1 MKSVTGKLMD
11 CLVICKVSTDLNN
24 QVLLEFILSEWKV
37 TWRSEVS
44 RGRKNIGFH
53 IKLPDSE
60 S

>member
-11 CLVICKVSTDLNN
+11 SLVICKVSADLNN

-37 TWRSEVS
+37 TGRSEVS
-44 RGRKNIGFH
+44 CGRKNIDSH

>member
-1 MKSVTGKLMD
+1 MKSVTGDLMD
-11 CLVICKVSTDLNN
+11 SLVIWKVSADLNN

-44 RGRKNIGFH
+44 RDRKNIGFH